1 MIKLLDQYTIDKIA
15 AGEVIER
22 PGSVIKELVENS
34 IDAGATAITIE
45 IKEGGMSFIR
55 ITDNGCGISKEEV
68 PVAFLRHA
76 TSKLQTADDLLKIAS
91 LGFRGEAL
99 SSIAAV
105 AQVELITKQEDA
117 LTGTRYQIH
126 GGKEIS
132 NEEIGAPLGTTIV
145 VRNLF
150 YNTPARKKFM
160 KTPATEGSYIYD
172 LVCRMAMSHP
182 DVSFKFI
189 MNGTDK
195 LFTSGNGRLKEIIY
209 HIYGRDITNNLLE
222 IHAANDQ
229 VKITGY
235 LAKPSISR
243 GNRSFEDYYVN
254 QRYIKSNILTKAIE
268 DAYRTFV
275 MVHKFPFTVINFEID
290 PSLIDVNIHPA
301 KRELKFIN
309 EPDMYDFT
317 YISVRKALLF
327 KELIPTVTPGKDKR
341 PETLAE
347 RKVEKRPEPFE
358 TNRRATELPPQP
370 VRPSTSERSAQTAG
384 PAPQEKPSIPMP
396 QATSNVPAQSMQ
408 PTTSASGQTVSSVM
422 QSRQEQS
429 VQPELA
435 DVQIKSDRTAQ
446 PDILN
451 VQPKPEKFTPSV
463 TMENRSNSPVEIQYL
478 KEDNQS
484 GKNIADN
491 MVAEN
496 SVPYLTQ
503 PAKTALNPAE
513 ASVQTNET
521 SEQKKQEP
529 ITPEAKIKYEQMDM
543 FEDKFLTP
551 EAKKKHRIIGQLFKT
566 YWLIEYEDKFF
577 IMDQHAA
584 HEKVKF
590 EELMANYKNKTA
602 IPQYLMPPAIVSLSG
617 TEAEFLR
624 ENLEF
629 FQNLG
634 FQIEGFGGK
643 EYKLSAVPAN
653 LFGLDGRELFLE
665 FIGELSENGQKQTI
679 DTFISKLST
688 MACKAAIKGNT
699 SISFKEADTLI
710 DQLMKLENPYTC
722 PHGRPT
728 LISMTETE
736 LEKKFKRIV

>member
-105 AQVELITKQEDA
+105 AQVELITKQENA

-222 IHAANDQ
+222 INAANDQ

-358 TNRRATELPPQP
+358 TNRRATELPPQST
-370 VRPSTSERSAQTAG
+370 RPAQQKKPSMPMQPANSGISAQ
-384 PAPQEKPSIPMP
+384 
-396 QATSNVPAQSMQ
+396 
-408 PTTSASGQTVSSVM
+408 PTLTMTNGALGQTASSIM
-422 QSRQEQS
+422 QST
-429 VQPELA
+429 PELA
-435 DVQIKSDRTAQ
+435 DVQSKPDRADQTDVSNIQAKSEQ
-446 PDILN
+446 P
-451 VQPKPEKFTPSV
+451 TPSV
-463 TMENRSNSPVEIQYL
+463 AMENRSSSPVEIQYL

-484 GKNIADN
+484 GKNITN
-491 MVAEN
+491 NIVAEN
-496 SVPYLTQ
+496 IVSYLTQ
-503 PAKTALNPAE
+503 PTKTALNPAE

-617 TEAEFLR
+617 TESEFLR

-699 SISFKEADTLI
+699 SISFKEADNLI

>member
-45 IKEGGMSFIR
+45 IKEGGMNFIR

-105 AQVELITKQEDA
+105 AQVELITKQENA

-189 MNGTDK
+189 MNGADK

-222 IHAANDQ
+222 INAANEQ

-327 KELIPTVTPGKDKR
+327 KELIPTVTPGKDRR

-358 TNRRATELPPQP
+358 INRRTAELSPQP
-370 VRPSTSERSAQTAG
+370 ARPN
-384 PAPQEKPSIPMP
+384 IP
-396 QATSNVPAQSMQ
+396 
-408 PTTSASGQTVSSVM
+408 
-422 QSRQEQS
+422 EQS
-429 VQPELA
+429 VQSKLA
-435 DVQIKSDRTAQ
+435 DIQVKSDRATQ

-451 VQPKPEKFTPSV
+451 VQPKSEQLTPSV
-463 TMENRSNSPVEIQYL
+463 TMENRNRSPVEIQYL

-484 GKNIADN
+484 GENITN
-491 MVAEN
+491 NTVAEN
-496 SVPYLTQ
+496 IIPYLTQ

-513 ASVQTNET
+513 ASVQTNEI

-529 ITPEAKIKYEQMDM
+529 ITPETKIKYEQMDM

-699 SISFKEADTLI
+699 SISFKEADILI

>member
-222 IHAANDQ
+222 INAANDQ

-327 KELIPTVTPGKDKR
+327 KELIPTVTPGKDMR

-358 TNRRATELPPQP
+358 ANRRAAELPPQP
-370 VRPSTSERSAQTAG
+370 ARPAQ
-384 PAPQEKPSIPMP
+384 QKKPSMPMGNR
-396 QATSNVPAQSMQ
+396 QIQVYLLNQRRHHLLRWKTEVARRLKSN
-408 PTTSASGQTVSSVM
+408 
-422 QSRQEQS
+422 
-429 VQPELA
+429 
-435 DVQIKSDRTAQ
+435 I
-446 PDILN
+446 
-451 VQPKPEKFTPSV
+451 
-463 TMENRSNSPVEIQYL
+463 
-478 KEDNQS
+478 
-484 GKNIADN
+484 
-491 MVAEN
+491 
-496 SVPYLTQ
+496 
-503 PAKTALNPAE
+503 
-513 ASVQTNET
+513 
-521 SEQKKQEP
+521 
-529 ITPEAKIKYEQMDM
+529 
-543 FEDKFLTP
+543 
-551 EAKKKHRIIGQLFKT
+551 
-566 YWLIEYEDKFF
+566 
-577 IMDQHAA
+577 
-584 HEKVKF
+584 
-590 EELMANYKNKTA
+590 
-602 IPQYLMPPAIVSLSG
+602 
-617 TEAEFLR
+617 
-624 ENLEF
+624 
-629 FQNLG
+629 
-634 FQIEGFGGK
+634 
-643 EYKLSAVPAN
+643 
-653 LFGLDGRELFLE
+653 
-665 FIGELSENGQKQTI
+665 
-679 DTFISKLST
+679 
-688 MACKAAIKGNT
+688 
-699 SISFKEADTLI
+699 
-710 DQLMKLENPYTC
+710 
-722 PHGRPT
+722 
-728 LISMTETE
+728 
-736 LEKKFKRIV
+736 

>member
-76 TSKLQTADDLLKIAS
+76 TSKLQTAEDLLKIAS

-105 AQVELITKQEDA
+105 AQVELITKQADA

-189 MNGTDK
+189 MNGADK

-222 IHAANDQ
+222 INAANDQ

-254 QRYIKSNILTKAIE
+254 QRYIKSNILTRAIE

-275 MVHKFPFTVINFEID
+275 MIHKFPFTVINFEID

-309 EPDMYDFT
+309 EPDIYDFT

-358 TNRRATELPPQP
+358 TNRRAAELPSQTA
-370 VRPSTSERSAQTAG
+370 RPSVPMQPANSGISAQ
-384 PAPQEKPSIPMP
+384 P
-396 QATSNVPAQSMQ
+396 TST
-408 PTTSASGQTVSSVM
+408 TTSGVSGQAVSSVM
-422 QSRQEQS
+422 QS
-429 VQPELA
+429 
-435 DVQIKSDRTAQ
+435 KSDRAAR

-451 VQPKPEKFTPSV
+451 VQPKLEQPTPSV
-463 TMENRSNSPVEIQYL
+463 AMENRNSSPVEIQYL

-484 GKNIADN
+484 GKNTSDN

-496 SVPYLTQ
+496 SVPYSAQSTI
-503 PAKTALNPAE
+503 
-513 ASVQTNET
+513 
-521 SEQKKQEP
+521 EQKPQEP
-529 ITPEAKIKYEQMDM
+529 EPKPQPKMQDPIAPEAKIKYEQMDM

>member
-105 AQVELITKQEDA
+105 AQVELITKQENA

-222 IHAANDQ
+222 INAANDQ

-370 VRPSTSERSAQTAG
+370 ARPAQ
-384 PAPQEKPSIPMP
+384 QEKSSMPMQ
-396 QATSNVPAQSMQ
+396 QATSNIPAQSMQ
-408 PTTSASGQTVSSVM
+408 PTTSASGQTASSIM
-422 QSRQEQS
+422 QSTPELSDVQS
-429 VQPELA
+429 KPDGAVQP
-435 DVQIKSDRTAQ
+435 DVSNIQ
-446 PDILN
+446 PN
-451 VQPKPEKFTPSV
+451 PEHFASPV
-463 TMENRSNSPVEIQYL
+463 IMQNRNNSPIEIQYL

-484 GKNIADN
+484 GNNIVDN

-496 SVPYLTQ
+496 IVPYSTQ

-529 ITPEAKIKYEQMDM
+529 INPEAKIKYEQMDM

-617 TEAEFLR
+617 TESEFLR

-699 SISFKEADTLI
+699 SISFKEADNLI

>member
-34 IDAGATAITIE
+34 IDAGATAVTIE
-45 IKEGGMSFIR
+45 IKDGGMSFIR
-55 ITDNGCGISKEEV
+55 ITDNGCGIASDEV
-68 PVAFLRHA
+68 PIAFLRHA

-105 AQVELITKQEDA
+105 AQVELITKQADA

-132 NEEIGAPLGTTIV
+132 KEEIGAPLGTTIL

-370 VRPSTSERSAQTAG
+370 ARPAQ
-384 PAPQEKPSIPMP
+384 QEKPSMP
-396 QATSNVPAQSMQ
+396 MQ
-408 PTTSASGQTVSSVM
+408 PANSGISAQPTPTMTSGASGQTASSIM
-422 QSRQEQS
+422 QST
-429 VQPELA
+429 PELA
-435 DVQIKSDRTAQ
+435 DVQSKLDRTVQTDVSNIQAKSEQ
-446 PDILN
+446 P
-451 VQPKPEKFTPSV
+451 TPSV
-463 TMENRSNSPVEIQYL
+463 TMENRSSSPVEIQYL

-484 GKNIADN
+484 GKNITKN

-496 SVPYLTQ
+496 IVPYLTQ

-617 TEAEFLR
+617 TESEFLQ

>member
-34 IDAGATAITIE
+34 IDAGANAITIE

-76 TSKLQTADDLLKIAS
+76 TSKLKTADDLLKIAS

-105 AQVELITKQEDA
+105 AQVELITKQENA

-182 DVSFKFI
+182 DISFKFI
-189 MNGTDK
+189 MNGADK

-222 IHAANDQ
+222 INASNDQ

-347 RKVEKRPEPFE
+347 RKMEKRPEPFE
-358 TNRRATELPPQP
+358 TNRRATELSPQP
-370 VRPSTSERSAQTAG
+370 ARPNIPVQAVQ
-384 PAPQEKPSIPMP
+384 PEKPSIPM
-396 QATSNVPAQSMQ
+396 QQTTLNVPAQ
-408 PTTSASGQTVSSVM
+408 PTQTLTSNASGQTISSVM
-422 QSRQEQS
+422 QSK
-429 VQPELA
+429 PELA
-435 DVQIKSDRTAQ
+435 DVQVKPDRAAK

-451 VQPKPEKFTPSV
+451 VQPMSEPLTSSV
-463 TMENRSNSPVEIQYL
+463 AMENRNSSPVEIQYL
-478 KEDNQS
+478 KEDSQS

-496 SVPYLTQ
+496 SVPY
-503 PAKTALNPAE
+503 
-513 ASVQTNET
+513 SVQSTT
-521 SEQKKQEP
+521 EQKTQDPEPKPQPKKQEP

-617 TEAEFLR
+617 TESEFLR

-634 FQIEGFGGK
+634 FQIEGFGGLRNISCQPFRQICSDWTAGNCFWNLSESYPK
-643 EYKLSAVPAN
+643 TDRNRQSTPLSANFPQWRV
-653 LFGLDGRELFLE
+653 
-665 FIGELSENGQKQTI
+665 
-679 DTFISKLST
+679 KL
-688 MACKAAIKGNT
+688 
-699 SISFKEADTLI
+699 
-710 DQLMKLENPYTC
+710 
-722 PHGRPT
+722 R
-728 LISMTETE
+728 
-736 LEKKFKRIV
+736 

>member
-34 IDAGATAITIE
+34 IDAGANAITIE

-76 TSKLQTADDLLKIAS
+76 TSKLKTADDLLKIAS

-105 AQVELITKQEDA
+105 AQVELITKQENA

-182 DVSFKFI
+182 DISFKFI
-189 MNGTDK
+189 MNGADK

-222 IHAANDQ
+222 INASNDQ

-235 LAKPSISR
+235 LAEPSISR

-254 QRYIKSNILTKAIE
+254 QRYIKGNILRKAIE

-347 RKVEKRPEPFE
+347 RKMEKRPEPFE
-358 TNRRATELPPQP
+358 TNRRATELSPQP
-370 VRPSTSERSAQTAG
+370 ARPNIPVQAVQ
-384 PAPQEKPSIPMP
+384 PEKPSIPM
-396 QATSNVPAQSMQ
+396 QQTTLNVPAQ
-408 PTTSASGQTVSSVM
+408 PTQTLTSNASGQTISSVM
-422 QSRQEQS
+422 QSK
-429 VQPELA
+429 PELA
-435 DVQIKSDRTAQ
+435 DVQVKPDRAAK

-451 VQPKPEKFTPSV
+451 VQPMSEPLTSSV
-463 TMENRSNSPVEIQYL
+463 AMENRNSSPVEIQYL
-478 KEDNQS
+478 KEDSQS

-496 SVPYLTQ
+496 SVPY
-503 PAKTALNPAE
+503 
-513 ASVQTNET
+513 SVQSTT
-521 SEQKKQEP
+521 EQKTQDPEPKPQPKKQEP

-617 TEAEFLR
+617 TESEFLR

>member
-358 TNRRATELPPQP
+358 TNRRATELSPQP
-370 VRPSTSERSAQTAG
+370 ARPAQ
-384 PAPQEKPSIPMP
+384 QEKPSMP
-396 QATSNVPAQSMQ
+396 MQ
-408 PTTSASGQTVSSVM
+408 PANSGISAQPTPTMTSGASGQTASSIM
-422 QSRQEQS
+422 QSM
-429 VQPELA
+429 PELA
-435 DVQIKSDRTAQ
+435 DVQSKPDKTVQTDVSNIQAKSEQ
-446 PDILN
+446 P
-451 VQPKPEKFTPSV
+451 TPSV
-463 TMENRSNSPVEIQYL
+463 TMENRSSSPVEIHYL

-484 GKNIADN
+484 GKNITYN

-496 SVPYLTQ
+496 IVPYLTQ
-503 PAKTALNPAE
+503 PEKTALNSAE
-513 ASVQTNET
+513 TSVQTNGT

-529 ITPEAKIKYEQMDM
+529 ITSEAKIKYEQMDM

-590 EELMANYKNKTA
+590 EELMANYKNKTV

-617 TEAEFLR
+617 TESEFLR

-699 SISFKEADTLI
+699 SISFKEADILI

>member
-34 IDAGATAITIE
+34 IDAGANAITIE

-76 TSKLQTADDLLKIAS
+76 TSKLKTADDLLKIAS

-105 AQVELITKQEDA
+105 AQVELITKQENA

-222 IHAANDQ
+222 INASNDQ

-370 VRPSTSERSAQTAG
+370 ARPNIPERSAQTVG
-384 PAPQEKPSIPMP
+384 PAPQAKPSMPMQ

-408 PTTSASGQTVSSVM
+408 PTTSASGQAVSSVI

-429 VQPELA
+429 VKPELA
-435 DVQIKSDRTAQ
+435 DVQSKPDRAVRPDVSNIQ
-446 PDILN
+446 PN
-451 VQPKPEKFTPSV
+451 PEHFASPV
-463 TMENRSNSPVEIQYL
+463 IMQNRNNSSVEIQYL

-496 SVPYLTQ
+496 SVPYSTQ
-503 PAKTALNPAE
+503 
-513 ASVQTNET
+513 QT
-521 SEQKKQEP
+521 KMQEP
-529 ITPEAKIKYEQMDM
+529 IIPEAKIKYEQMDM

-617 TEAEFLR
+617 TESEFLR

>member
-222 IHAANDQ
+222 INAANDQ

-327 KELIPTVTPGKDKR
+327 KELIPIVTPGKDMR

-358 TNRRATELPPQP
+358 ANRRAAELPPQP
-370 VRPSTSERSAQTAG
+370 AKPAQQKKPSMPLQTAYSGISAQPT
-384 PAPQEKPSIPMP
+384 PTM
-396 QATSNVPAQSMQ
+396 TSGAL
-408 PTTSASGQTVSSVM
+408 GQTASSIM
-422 QSRQEQS
+422 QST
-429 VQPELA
+429 PELA
-435 DVQIKSDRTAQ
+435 DVQSKPDRADQTDVSNIQAKSEQ
-446 PDILN
+446 P
-451 VQPKPEKFTPSV
+451 TPSV
-463 TMENRSNSPVEIQYL
+463 TMENRSSSPVEIQYL

-484 GKNIADN
+484 GKNITNN

-496 SVPYLTQ
+496 IVPYLTQ
-503 PAKTALNPAE
+503 PTKAALNPAE
-513 ASVQTNET
+513 AGVQTNET

-529 ITPEAKIKYEQMDM
+529 ITPEAKVKYEQMDM

-617 TEAEFLR
+617 TESEFLR

-699 SISFKEADTLI
+699 SISFKEADNLI

>member
-34 IDAGATAITIE
+34 IDAGANAITIE

-76 TSKLQTADDLLKIAS
+76 TSKLKTADDLLKIAS

-105 AQVELITKQEDA
+105 AQVELITKQENA

-182 DVSFKFI
+182 DISFKFI
-189 MNGTDK
+189 MNGADK

-222 IHAANDQ
+222 INASNDQ

-347 RKVEKRPEPFE
+347 RKMEKRPEPFE
-358 TNRRATELPPQP
+358 TNRRATELSPQP
-370 VRPSTSERSAQTAG
+370 ARPNIPVQAVQ
-384 PAPQEKPSIPMP
+384 PEKPSIPM
-396 QATSNVPAQSMQ
+396 QQTTLNVPAQ
-408 PTTSASGQTVSSVM
+408 PTQTLTSNASGQTISSVM
-422 QSRQEQS
+422 QSK
-429 VQPELA
+429 PELA
-435 DVQIKSDRTAQ
+435 DVQVKPDRAAK

-451 VQPKPEKFTPSV
+451 VQPMSEPLTSSV
-463 TMENRSNSPVEIQYL
+463 AMENRNSSPVEIQYL
-478 KEDNQS
+478 KEDSQS

-496 SVPYLTQ
+496 SVPY
-503 PAKTALNPAE
+503 
-513 ASVQTNET
+513 SVQSTT
-521 SEQKKQEP
+521 EQKTQDPEPKPQPKKQEP

-584 HEKVKF
+584 HEKVNYERLMEAYRKKERITQFVSPPMVISLTRAEEAILEEFKSEF
-590 EELMANYKNKTA
+590 ERIGFTIEPYGGREYA
-602 IPQYLMPPAIVSLSG
+602 ISEI
-617 TEAEFLR
+617 
-624 ENLEF
+624 
-629 FQNLG
+629 
-634 FQIEGFGGK
+634 
-643 EYKLSAVPAN
+643 PAN
-653 LFGLDGRELFLE
+653 LYGINEKDLFLE
-665 FIGELSENGQKQTI
+665 MLSDLEDRGSMQPSELI
-679 DTFISKLST
+679 ASKLAS
-688 MACKAAIKGNT
+688 MSCKAAIKGGQK
-699 SISFKEADTLI
+699 ISFKEADALVS
-710 DQLMKLENPYTC
+710 QLLTLENPYAC

-728 LISMTETE
+728 IITMTKYE

>member
-34 IDAGATAITIE
+34 IDAGANAITIE

-76 TSKLQTADDLLKIAS
+76 TSKLKTADDLLKIAS

-105 AQVELITKQEDA
+105 AQVELITKQENA

-222 IHAANDQ
+222 INASNDQ

-370 VRPSTSERSAQTAG
+370 ARPNIPERSAQTVG
-384 PAPQEKPSIPMP
+384 PAPQAKPSMPMQ
-396 QATSNVPAQSMQ
+396 QATSNIPAQSMQ
-408 PTTSASGQTVSSVM
+408 PTTSASGQAISSVI

-429 VQPELA
+429 VKPELA
-435 DVQIKSDRTAQ
+435 DVQSKPDRAVRPDVSNIQ
-446 PDILN
+446 PN
-451 VQPKPEKFTPSV
+451 PEHFASPV
-463 TMENRSNSPVEIQYL
+463 IMQNRNNSPVEIQYL

-496 SVPYLTQ
+496 SVPYSTQ
-503 PAKTALNPAE
+503 
-513 ASVQTNET
+513 QT
-521 SEQKKQEP
+521 KMQEP

>member
-1 MIKLLDQYTIDKIA
+1 
-15 AGEVIER
+15 
-22 PGSVIKELVENS
+22 
-34 IDAGATAITIE
+34 
-45 IKEGGMSFIR
+45 
-55 ITDNGCGISKEEV
+55 
-68 PVAFLRHA
+68 
-76 TSKLQTADDLLKIAS
+76 
-91 LGFRGEAL
+91 
-99 SSIAAV
+99 
-105 AQVELITKQEDA
+105 
-117 LTGTRYQIH
+117 
-126 GGKEIS
+126 
-132 NEEIGAPLGTTIV
+132 
-145 VRNLF
+145 
-150 YNTPARKKFM
+150 
-160 KTPATEGSYIYD
+160 
-172 LVCRMAMSHP
+172 
-182 DVSFKFI
+182 
-189 MNGTDK
+189 
-195 LFTSGNGRLKEIIY
+195 
-209 HIYGRDITNNLLE
+209 
-222 IHAANDQ
+222 
-229 VKITGY
+229 
-235 LAKPSISR
+235 
-243 GNRSFEDYYVN
+243 
-254 QRYIKSNILTKAIE
+254 
-268 DAYRTFV
+268 
-275 MVHKFPFTVINFEID
+275 
-290 PSLIDVNIHPA
+290 
-301 KRELKFIN
+301 
-309 EPDMYDFT
+309 MYDFT

-358 TNRRATELPPQP
+358 TNRRAAELPPQSA
-370 VRPSTSERSAQTAG
+370 RPAQ
-384 PAPQEKPSIPMP
+384 QEKPNMPMQ

-408 PTTSASGQTVSSVM
+408 PTTSASGQALSSVI

-429 VQPELA
+429 VKPELA
-435 DVQIKSDRTAQ
+435 DVQSKPDKAVQ
-446 PDILN
+446 PDVSNI
-451 VQPKPEKFTPSV
+451 QPNPEHFASPV
-463 TMENRSNSPVEIQYL
+463 IMQNRNNSPIEIQYL

-529 ITPEAKIKYEQMDM
+529 INPEAKIKYEQMDM

>member
-105 AQVELITKQEDA
+105 AQVELITKQEDV

-370 VRPSTSERSAQTAG
+370 AKPAQ
-384 PAPQEKPSIPMP
+384 QEKPGMP
-396 QATSNVPAQSMQ
+396 MQ
-408 PTTSASGQTVSSVM
+408 PANSGISAQPTPTMTSGASGQTASSIM
-422 QSRQEQS
+422 QSM
-429 VQPELA
+429 PELA
-435 DVQIKSDRTAQ
+435 DVQSKPDKTVQTDVSNIQAKSEQ
-446 PDILN
+446 P
-451 VQPKPEKFTPSV
+451 TPSV
-463 TMENRSNSPVEIQYL
+463 TMENRSSSPVEIHYL

-484 GKNIADN
+484 GKNITYN

-496 SVPYLTQ
+496 IVPYLTQ
-503 PAKTALNPAE
+503 PEKTALNSAE
-513 ASVQTNET
+513 TSVQTNGT

-529 ITPEAKIKYEQMDM
+529 ITSEAKIKYEQMDM

-590 EELMANYKNKTA
+590 EELMANYKNKTV

-617 TEAEFLR
+617 TESEFLR

-699 SISFKEADTLI
+699 SISFKEADILI

>member
-34 IDAGATAITIE
+34 IDAGANAITIE

-76 TSKLQTADDLLKIAS
+76 TSKLKTADDLLKIAS

-105 AQVELITKQEDA
+105 AQVELITKQENA

-222 IHAANDQ
+222 INASNDQ

-341 PETLAE
+341 PETLTE

-370 VRPSTSERSAQTAG
+370 ARPNIPERSAQTVG
-384 PAPQEKPSIPMP
+384 PAPQAKPSMPMQ
-396 QATSNVPAQSMQ
+396 QATSNIPAQSMQ
-408 PTTSASGQTVSSVM
+408 PTTSASGQAISSVI

-429 VQPELA
+429 VKPELA
-435 DVQIKSDRTAQ
+435 DVQSKPDRAVRPDVSNIQ
-446 PDILN
+446 PN
-451 VQPKPEKFTPSV
+451 PEHFASPV
-463 TMENRSNSPVEIQYL
+463 IMQNRNNSPVEIQYL

-496 SVPYLTQ
+496 SVPYSTQ
-503 PAKTALNPAE
+503 
-513 ASVQTNET
+513 QT
-521 SEQKKQEP
+521 KMQEP
-529 ITPEAKIKYEQMDM
+529 IIPEAKIKYEQMDM

>member
-34 IDAGATAITIE
+34 IDAGANAITIE

-76 TSKLQTADDLLKIAS
+76 TSKLKTADDLLKIAS

-105 AQVELITKQEDA
+105 AQVELITKQKNA

-182 DVSFKFI
+182 DISFKFI
-189 MNGTDK
+189 MNGADK

-222 IHAANDQ
+222 INASNDQ

-358 TNRRATELPPQP
+358 TNRRAAELPPQSARPNIP
-370 VRPSTSERSAQTAG
+370 VQAVQP
-384 PAPQEKPSIPMP
+384 EKPCIPM
-396 QATSNVPAQSMQ
+396 QQTTSNVPAQ
-408 PTTSASGQTVSSVM
+408 PTQTLTSNASGQTISSVM
-422 QSRQEQS
+422 QSK
-429 VQPELA
+429 PELA
-435 DVQIKSDRTAQ
+435 DVQVKPDRAAK

-451 VQPKPEKFTPSV
+451 VQPKSEPLTPSV
-463 TMENRSNSPVEIQYL
+463 AMENRNSSPVEIQYL

-496 SVPYLTQ
+496 SVPYSTQ
-503 PAKTALNPAE
+503 
-513 ASVQTNET
+513 QT
-521 SEQKKQEP
+521 KMQEP

-617 TEAEFLR
+617 TESEFLR

>member
-222 IHAANDQ
+222 INAANDQ

-327 KELIPTVTPGKDKR
+327 KELIPTVTPGKDMR

-358 TNRRATELPPQP
+358 VNRRVAELPPQP
-370 VRPSTSERSAQTAG
+370 ARPAQQKKPSMPMQPANSGISAQPT
-384 PAPQEKPSIPMP
+384 PTM
-396 QATSNVPAQSMQ
+396 TSGAL
-408 PTTSASGQTVSSVM
+408 GQTASSIM
-422 QSRQEQS
+422 QST
-429 VQPELA
+429 PELA
-435 DVQIKSDRTAQ
+435 DVQSKPDRADQTDVSNIQAKSEQ
-446 PDILN
+446 P
-451 VQPKPEKFTPSV
+451 TPSV
-463 TMENRSNSPVEIQYL
+463 TMENRSSSPVEIQYL
-478 KEDNQS
+478 KEDKQS
-484 GKNIADN
+484 GKNITNN

-496 SVPYLTQ
+496 IVPYLTQ
-503 PAKTALNPAE
+503 PTKTASNPAE
-513 ASVQTNET
+513 AGVQTNET
-521 SEQKKQEP
+521 SEQKEQEP
-529 ITPEAKIKYEQMDM
+529 ITPEAKVKYEQMDM

-566 YWLIEYEDKFF
+566 YWLIEYNDNLY

-617 TEAEFLR
+617 TESEFLR

-634 FQIEGFGGK
+634 FQIESFGGK

>member
-105 AQVELITKQEDA
+105 AQVELITKQENA

-182 DVSFKFI
+182 DISFKFI
-189 MNGTDK
+189 MNGADK

-222 IHAANDQ
+222 INASNDQ

-370 VRPSTSERSAQTAG
+370 ARPTQ
-384 PAPQEKPSIPMP
+384 QEKPSMPM
-396 QATSNVPAQSMQ
+396 QSANSGISAQ
-408 PTTSASGQTVSSVM
+408 PTPTMTSSASGQTASSIM
-422 QSRQEQS
+422 QST
-429 VQPELA
+429 PELA
-435 DVQIKSDRTAQ
+435 
-446 PDILN
+446 N
-451 VQPKPEKFTPSV
+451 VQSKPDRAVRPDVSNIQPNPEHFASPV
-463 TMENRSNSPVEIQYL
+463 IMQNRNNSPIEIQYL

-491 MVAEN
+491 RVAEN
-496 SVPYLTQ
+496 SVPYSTQ

-617 TEAEFLR
+617 TESEFLR

-699 SISFKEADTLI
+699 SISFKEADNLI

>member
-358 TNRRATELPPQP
+358 TNRRATELSPQP
-370 VRPSTSERSAQTAG
+370 ARPAQ
-384 PAPQEKPSIPMP
+384 QEKPSMP
-396 QATSNVPAQSMQ
+396 MQ
-408 PTTSASGQTVSSVM
+408 PANSDISAQPTPTMTSGASGQTASSIM
-422 QSRQEQS
+422 QST
-429 VQPELA
+429 PGFT
-435 DVQIKSDRTAQ
+435 DVQSKPDRTVQTDVSNIQAKSEQ
-446 PDILN
+446 P
-451 VQPKPEKFTPSV
+451 TPSV
-463 TMENRSNSPVEIQYL
+463 TMENRSSSPVEIQYL

-484 GKNIADN
+484 GKNITNN

-496 SVPYLTQ
+496 IVPYLTQ
-503 PAKTALNPAE
+503 PEKTALNSAE
-513 ASVQTNET
+513 TSVQTNET

-529 ITPEAKIKYEQMDM
+529 ITSEAKIKYEQMDM

-617 TEAEFLR
+617 TESEFLR

-699 SISFKEADTLI
+699 SISFKEADILI

>member
-34 IDAGATAITIE
+34 IDAGANAITIE

-76 TSKLQTADDLLKIAS
+76 TSKLKTADDLLKIAS

-105 AQVELITKQEDA
+105 AQVELITKQENA

-222 IHAANDQ
+222 INASNDQ

-370 VRPSTSERSAQTAG
+370 ARPNIPERSAQTVG
-384 PAPQEKPSIPMP
+384 PAPQAKPSMPMQ
-396 QATSNVPAQSMQ
+396 QATSNIPAQSMQ
-408 PTTSASGQTVSSVM
+408 PTTSASGQTASSIM
-422 QSRQEQS
+422 QST
-429 VQPELA
+429 PELA
-435 DVQIKSDRTAQ
+435 DVQSKPDRAVQ
-446 PDILN
+446 PDVSNI
-451 VQPKPEKFTPSV
+451 QPNPEHFASPV
-463 TMENRSNSPVEIQYL
+463 IMQNRNNSPIEIQYL

-484 GKNIADN
+484 VKNIADN
-491 MVAEN
+491 TVAEN
-496 SVPYLTQ
+496 SVPYSTQ

-513 ASVQTNET
+513 ANVQTNET

-617 TEAEFLR
+617 TESEFLR

>member
-105 AQVELITKQEDA
+105 AQVELITKQADA

-189 MNGTDK
+189 MNGADK

-222 IHAANDQ
+222 INAANDQ

-347 RKVEKRPEPFE
+347 RKVEKHPEPFE
-358 TNRRATELPPQP
+358 TNRRA
-370 VRPSTSERSAQTAG
+370 
-384 PAPQEKPSIPMP
+384 
-396 QATSNVPAQSMQ
+396 
-408 PTTSASGQTVSSVM
+408 
-422 QSRQEQS
+422 
-429 VQPELA
+429 
-435 DVQIKSDRTAQ
+435 
-446 PDILN
+446 
-451 VQPKPEKFTPSV
+451 
-463 TMENRSNSPVEIQYL
+463 
-478 KEDNQS
+478 
-484 GKNIADN
+484 
-491 MVAEN
+491 
-496 SVPYLTQ
+496 
-503 PAKTALNPAE
+503 
-513 ASVQTNET
+513 
-521 SEQKKQEP
+521 
-529 ITPEAKIKYEQMDM
+529 
-543 FEDKFLTP
+543 
-551 EAKKKHRIIGQLFKT
+551 
-566 YWLIEYEDKFF
+566 
-577 IMDQHAA
+577 
-584 HEKVKF
+584 
-590 EELMANYKNKTA
+590 
-602 IPQYLMPPAIVSLSG
+602 
-617 TEAEFLR
+617 AEFPSQAR
-624 ENLEF
+624 AAYT
-629 FQNLG
+629 
-634 FQIEGFGGK
+634 ICCDGK
-643 EYKLSAVPAN
+643 
-653 LFGLDGRELFLE
+653 
-665 FIGELSENGQKQTI
+665 QKQ
-679 DTFISKLST
+679 L
-688 MACKAAIKGNT
+688 AG
-699 SISFKEADTLI
+699 
-710 DQLMKLENPYTC
+710 
-722 PHGRPT
+722 
-728 LISMTETE
+728 
-736 LEKKFKRIV
+736 

>member
-34 IDAGATAITIE
+34 IDAGANAITIE

-76 TSKLQTADDLLKIAS
+76 TSKLKTADDLLKIAS

-105 AQVELITKQEDA
+105 AQVELITKQENA

-189 MNGTDK
+189 MNGADK

-222 IHAANDQ
+222 INASNDQ

-370 VRPSTSERSAQTAG
+370 ARPNIPVQAVQ
-384 PAPQEKPSIPMP
+384 PEKPCIPM
-396 QATSNVPAQSMQ
+396 QQTTSNVPAQ
-408 PTTSASGQTVSSVM
+408 PTQTLTSNASGQTISSVM
-422 QSRQEQS
+422 QSK
-429 VQPELA
+429 PELA
-435 DVQIKSDRTAQ
+435 DVQVKPDRAAK

-451 VQPKPEKFTPSV
+451 VQPKSEPLTPSV
-463 TMENRSNSPVEIQYL
+463 AMENRNSSPVEIQYL

-496 SVPYLTQ
+496 SVPYSTQ
-503 PAKTALNPAE
+503 
-513 ASVQTNET
+513 QT
-521 SEQKKQEP
+521 KMQEP

>member
-45 IKEGGMSFIR
+45 IKEGGMNFIR

-105 AQVELITKQEDA
+105 AQVELITKQENA

-189 MNGTDK
+189 MNGADK

-222 IHAANDQ
+222 INAANEQ

-327 KELIPTVTPGKDKR
+327 KELIPTVTPGKDRR

-358 TNRRATELPPQP
+358 INRRTAELSLQP
-370 VRPSTSERSAQTAG
+370 ARPN
-384 PAPQEKPSIPMP
+384 IP
-396 QATSNVPAQSMQ
+396 
-408 PTTSASGQTVSSVM
+408 
-422 QSRQEQS
+422 EQS
-429 VQPELA
+429 VQSKLA
-435 DVQIKSDRTAQ
+435 DIQVKSDRATQ

-451 VQPKPEKFTPSV
+451 VQPKSEQLTPSV
-463 TMENRSNSPVEIQYL
+463 TMENRNRSPVEIQYL

-484 GKNIADN
+484 GENITN
-491 MVAEN
+491 NTVAEN
-496 SVPYLTQ
+496 IIPYLTQ
-503 PAKTALNPAE
+503 PAKTALTPAE
-513 ASVQTNET
+513 ASVQTNEI

-529 ITPEAKIKYEQMDM
+529 ITPETKIKYEQMDM

-699 SISFKEADTLI
+699 SISFKEADILI

>member
-34 IDAGATAITIE
+34 IDAGANAITIE

-76 TSKLQTADDLLKIAS
+76 TSKLKTADDLLKIAS

-105 AQVELITKQEDA
+105 AQVELITKQENA

-189 MNGTDK
+189 MNGADK

-222 IHAANDQ
+222 INASNDQ

-370 VRPSTSERSAQTAG
+370 ARPAQ
-384 PAPQEKPSIPMP
+384 QEKPSMPMQ

-408 PTTSASGQTVSSVM
+408 PTTSASGQAVSSVI

-429 VQPELA
+429 VKPELA
-435 DVQIKSDRTAQ
+435 DVQSKPDRAVRPDVSNIQ
-446 PDILN
+446 PN
-451 VQPKPEKFTPSV
+451 PEHFASPVIMQNK
-463 TMENRSNSPVEIQYL
+463 NNSPVEIQYL

-484 GKNIADN
+484 GKNITNN

-496 SVPYLTQ
+496 IVPYLTQ
-503 PAKTALNPAE
+503 PTKTASNPAE
-513 ASVQTNET
+513 AGVQTNET
-521 SEQKKQEP
+521 SEQKEQEP
-529 ITPEAKIKYEQMDM
+529 ITPEAKVKYEQMDM

-617 TEAEFLR
+617 TESEFLR

-634 FQIEGFGGK
+634 FQIESFGGK

>member
-370 VRPSTSERSAQTAG
+370 TRPAQQKKPSMPMQPANSGISAQPT
-384 PAPQEKPSIPMP
+384 PTM
-396 QATSNVPAQSMQ
+396 TSGAL
-408 PTTSASGQTVSSVM
+408 GQTASSIM
-422 QSRQEQS
+422 QSK
-429 VQPELA
+429 P
-435 DVQIKSDRTAQ
+435 DRTVQTDVSNIQAKSEQ
-446 PDILN
+446 P
-451 VQPKPEKFTPSV
+451 TPSV
-463 TMENRSNSPVEIQYL
+463 TMENRSSSPVEIQYL
-478 KEDNQS
+478 KGDNQS
-484 GKNIADN
+484 GKNITNN

-496 SVPYLTQ
+496 IVPYLTQ

-529 ITPEAKIKYEQMDM
+529 ITSEAKIKYEQMDM

-590 EELMANYKNKTA
+590 EELMANYKNKTV

-617 TEAEFLR
+617 TESEFLR

-699 SISFKEADTLI
+699 SISFKEADSLI

>member
-34 IDAGATAITIE
+34 IDAGANAITIE

-76 TSKLQTADDLLKIAS
+76 TSKLKTADDLLKIAS

-105 AQVELITKQEDA
+105 AQVELITKQENA

-182 DVSFKFI
+182 DISFKFI
-189 MNGTDK
+189 MNGADK

-222 IHAANDQ
+222 INASNDQ

-235 LAKPSISR
+235 FAKPSISR

-347 RKVEKRPEPFE
+347 RKMEKRPEPFE
-358 TNRRATELPPQP
+358 TNRRATELSPQP
-370 VRPSTSERSAQTAG
+370 ARPNIPVQAVQ
-384 PAPQEKPSIPMP
+384 PEKPSIPM
-396 QATSNVPAQSMQ
+396 QQTTLNVPAQ
-408 PTTSASGQTVSSVM
+408 PTQTLTSNASGQTISSVM
-422 QSRQEQS
+422 QSK
-429 VQPELA
+429 PELA
-435 DVQIKSDRTAQ
+435 DVQVKPDRAAK

-451 VQPKPEKFTPSV
+451 VQPMSEPLTSSV
-463 TMENRSNSPVEIQYL
+463 AMENRNSSPVEIQYL
-478 KEDNQS
+478 KEDSQS

-496 SVPYLTQ
+496 SVPY
-503 PAKTALNPAE
+503 
-513 ASVQTNET
+513 SVQSTT
-521 SEQKKQEP
+521 EQKTQDPEPKPQPKKQEP

-617 TEAEFLR
+617 TESEFLR